1 MSKKPPTFE
10 EALARLE
17 AIADDIEQGRIGL
30 EESITRYEEGMRL
43 IQRCR
48 AILTEAEQRIIR
60 LQSESAEPEGPPRM
74 TPPDSSAGPQ
84 EIPPLGDN
92 PEGSR

>member
-1 MSKKPPTFE
+1 MSKKPPSFE

-30 EESITRYEEGMRL
+30 EESIARYEEGMKL

-48 AILTEAEQRIIR
+48 AILTEAEQRIVR
-60 LQSESAEPEGPPRM
+60 LQAEATDAPPNEA
-74 TPPDSSAGPQ
+74 S
-84 EIPPLGDN
+84 
-92 PEGSR
+92 

>member
-1 MSKKPPTFE
+1 MTKKAPTFE

-17 AIADDIEQGRIGL
+17 AIADDIEQGRVGL

-48 AILTEAEQRIIR
+48 TVLTEAEQRIIR
-60 LQSESAEPEGPPRM
+60 LQSDSAQEPAEG
-74 TPPDSSAGPQ
+74 G
-84 EIPPLGDN
+84 
-92 PEGSR
+92 